1 MTPEQF
7 VNKWQRI
14 EAKERTIAQTHFN
27 ELCDLLGVP
36 KPLDVD
42 HTGDFYTYE
51 KPVEKVTGGKGF
63 ADVWYKERFAW
74 EYKGKRKD
82 LVEAYRQLVAYREDL
97 GNPPLLIVSDINT
110 IKVRTNFTG
119 IYPSDEIFSLQDLL
133 DNNKRSRLK
142 KVWTD
147 PQAFNPQTIRVNV
160 TEATVKDLLVNVAD
174 KLKARGYDADKT
186 AHFLVK
192 VVFTLFAEDADLLP
206 SNLFTQLLNA
216 ARKKPKDFKPMAEQL
231 FSLMS
236 KGGVSIIGSVPYF
249 NGEVFSD
256 NEAPELTLSEISY
269 LAGAASQDWTAI
281 EPSIFGTLFERAI
294 DPDKRAKLGAHYT
307 PRTDIL
313 DVVEPVIFEPL
324 YKEWEDLR
332 SELEPLTKT
341 FFKEDE
347 QTGKQA
353 NLYDTPLGSSAKDEA
368 ISKLETFLD
377 RLSTITVLDPAC
389 GSGNFLYMTM
399 QRLMDLEFSVRST
412 IRLLEPGKAVAT
424 RITPKQFYGFEVNSY
439 AHEIAGMVLW
449 IGYLQ
454 WLRSHDETISQEPI
468 LQKLENLQNV
478 DAVLDGEK
486 PRAWPDVDYIVGNP
500 PFLGNKKMRSE
511 LGNEYVEMLREAYSD
526 KLPEGIDLVCYWF
539 DRANEKVKAKQTK
552 RVGLIATNSIRQSTN
567 QIVLENIKK
576 SGDIFIAWPDRPWIQ
591 DGAAVRV
598 SVICFD
604 DGAEKHKRLY
614 NDVSNKKIYRE
625 VVSINADLTSGVD
638 LIQTQ
643 TLMAN
648 INISFQGI
656 KAVGPFDVPFEVA
669 NQWFDL
675 PNPTA
680 VSNRD
685 VLKLYVNGNDI
696 TGKSS
701 DRWIIDFAMMEQEEA
716 KSYVIPYNYVETHV
730 KPSREHVRR
739 KSHKERWW
747 RFGEARP
754 AMREALEP
762 LEKYIVTS
770 EVAKH
775 RVFTWLSKDALPAGS
790 LIVIASES
798 ESDYGVLNSYP
809 HVLWSLSLGSRLGV
823 GNDSRYTPSTTF
835 ETFPFPHPTNEQRE
849 AISKA
854 AQHLHNVRE
863 FLKKKD
869 KTLTE
874 IYNELEALRAQEKPN
889 IKDPVYSLLLAHQ
902 DLDKAVYAAYGWEYP
917 LTDEVILERLLALNL
932 ERATV
937 GKQNNSDENSQTKDV
952 AEIDNG

>member
-7 VNKWQRI
+7 VAKWQKT
-14 EAKERTIAQTHFN
+14 EVKERTAAQTHFN

-82 LVEAYRQLVAYREDL
+82 LIEAYRQLVAYREDL

-119 IYPSDEIFSLQDLL
+119 IYPSDEIFTLQDLL

-147 PQAFNPQTIRVNV
+147 PQAFNPQTLRVNV
-160 TEATVKDLLVNVAD
+160 TEATVKELLVNVAD

-231 FSLMS
+231 FTLMS

-294 DPDKRAKLGAHYT
+294 DPNKRAKLGAHYT

-341 FFKEDE
+341 FFKEGE
-347 QTGKQA
+347 EASQQA

-368 ISKLETFLD
+368 ISKLEKFLD

-478 DAVLDGEK
+478 DAVLDGDK

-500 PFLGNKKMRSE
+500 PFLGNYKMRQE
-511 LGNEYVEMLREAYSD
+511 LGDDYAEKIREAYEGR
-526 KLPEGIDLVCYWF
+526 LPGGVDLVVYWF
-539 DRANEKVKAKQTK
+539 EKAREQLEHKKTK
-552 RVGLIATNSIRQSTN
+552 RVGLIATNSIRQKLN
-567 QIVLENIKK
+567 RPVLERINQTG
-576 SGDIFIAWPDRPWIQ
+576 SIFMTWPDRPWFQ

-598 SVICFD
+598 SVVGFD
-604 DGAEKHKRLY
+604 NGLETRRKVWSFEGDEDNITKR
-614 NDVSNKKIYRE
+614 VEVYRNVE
-625 VVSINADLTSGVD
+625 RINPDLSTTVDLTIASELEENKG
-638 LIQTQ
+638 
-643 TLMAN
+643 
-648 INISFQGI
+648 
-656 KAVGPFDVPFEVA
+656 KAFKGMQPGGPFDLDESLAKEWMDF
-669 NQWFDL
+669 
-675 PNPTA
+675 PNPTQ
-680 VSNRD
+680 VENRD
-685 VLKLYVNGNDI
+685 VLKFYVSGDDVMKSPGN
-696 TGKSS
+696 
-701 DRWIIDFAMMEQEEA
+701 RWIVDFAQMELEQAE
-716 KSYVIPYNYVETHV
+716 KYVLPYKYVETNV
-730 KPSREHVRR
+730 KPKRENSKNTNLKTKWWIFERPRPELKQILKKMSR
-739 KSHKERWW
+739 
-747 RFGEARP
+747 
-754 AMREALEP
+754 
-762 LEKYIVTS
+762 YIATS
-770 EVAKH
+770 RVAKH
-775 RVFTWLSKDALPAGS
+775 RVYIWLSETDLPSNALT
-790 LIVIASES
+790 VIAA
-798 ESDYGVLNSYP
+798 DDDFTFGAVNSFP
-809 HVLWSLSLGSRLGV
+809 HILWALKTGSMMGA
-823 GNDSRYTPSTTF
+823 GNDPQYTNHSF

-849 AISKA
+849 VISKA
-854 AQHLHNVRE
+854 AQHLHNIRE

-874 IYNELEALRAQEKPN
+874 IYNELEALRAQEKPT

-917 LTDEVILERLLALNL
+917 LADETILERLLALNL
-932 ERATV
+932 ERAA
-937 GKQNNSDENSQTKDV
+937 KQESD
-952 AEIDNG
+952 